1 MKIALTIHNGL
12 IKKYAL
18 GISMGLIFLGQ
29 AYSSAQAKS
38 DENTI
43 LLGAPLSITGHHSV
57 NGKHVRNGYRVAIAK
72 VNENGGIKVDGK
84 TYNLALKL
92 YNDESNPAIAAK
104 SARRLIKRD
113 KALVLLG
120 PYSSSTTA
128 TVAAVAEKLRVPL
141 VQANGASLSL
151 FDKGYKY
158 QFAVLSTAEKYL
170 SGALSLAAEAA
181 KRNGGDPS
189 KLKVGIAIEPDSFS
203 RDLRS
208 GVVKKAKEL
217 GMSVVLDEKLPRDF
231 KDMTF
236 ILDKVKTSKPD
247 ILVVS
252 GHEMGASLAIKQI
265 KEQKIDVPMLAM
277 SHCEGAD
284 IHGLYGLFADHT
296 ICATQWASDLN
307 YQGVWFGSAHNY
319 KRAFEAE
326 YGYSPPYQA
335 AESSAAVLVVAD
347 AIKRAGALD
356 REKIRSALAETN
368 VQTFFGRIKFDEQGR
383 NVAKPMVLRQL
394 VQGRYLLVAPA
405 QFASHKLVF
414 PRPKWSER

>member
-1 MKIALTIHNGL
+1 MSLV
-12 IKKYAL
+12 
-18 GISMGLIFLGQ
+18 FLGH
-29 AYSSAQAKS
+29 AYSSDAQAKS

-43 LLGAPLSITGHHSV
+43 LLGAPLSITGQHSV
-57 NGKHVRNGYRVAIAK
+57 NGKHVRNGYRVAVAK
-72 VNENGGIKVDGK
+72 VNDSGGITVDGK
-84 TYNLALKL
+84 IYKLALKL
-92 YNDESNPAIAAK
+92 YNDESNPSIAEK

-113 KALVLLG
+113 KVLLLLG
-120 PYSSSTTA
+120 PYGTSTTA
-128 TVAAVAEKLRVPL
+128 TVAAVAEKMRVPL

-170 SGALSLAAEAA
+170 TEAISLAVDAT

-189 KLKVGIAIEPDSFS
+189 KLKVGIAIEPDAFS
-203 RDLRS
+203 RDLRN
-208 GVVKKAKEL
+208 GVMQKAKAL

-247 ILVVS
+247 ILVIS

-284 IHGLYGLFADHT
+284 IHGVFGLYADHT
-296 ICATQWASDLN
+296 ICATQWASDLK
-307 YQGVWFGSAHNY
+307 YDGVWFGSAHNY

-347 AIKRAGALD
+347 AIKRAGSFD
-356 REKIRSALAETN
+356 REKIRTALTETN
-368 VQTFFGRIKFDEQGR
+368 LQTFFGRIKFDEQGR
-383 NVAKPMVLRQL
+383 NIAKPMVLRQL
-394 VQGRYLLVAPA
+394 IQGRYLLVAPA
-405 QFASHKLVF
+405 QFASHTLVF